1 MKALILAGG
10 YAKRLW
16 PLTKNTPKP
25 LLEVGG
31 KKILDY
37 ILDKIEANQA
47 ILLISV
53 ISLMEIMYLSEK
65 NRINITL
72 NETLQKIKLATNY
85 IIVDLTPEI
94 LQIAET
100 VVFNELHDRLILSTA
115 KFLDISIISSDKNF
129 KNLNEISVIWD

>member
-1 MKALILAGG
+1 MEYLADTVTIIRHFTDSGKIGKAA
-10 YAKRLW
+10 R
-16 PLTKNTPKP
+16 N
-25 LLEVGG
+25 
-31 KKILDY
+31 

-53 ISLMEIMYLSEK
+53 ISLMEILYLSEK
-65 NRINITL
+65 NRIDITL